1 MAIKKKSDQ
10 IEREV
15 SQMKKVFGKTLLLYV
30 SLVVVV
36 VASGCTNWKK
46 KYQGLEVEYRNLQGR
61 YDNCVASL
69 DSSALEKNQLGAE
82 LARSQKTINELQR
95 EIEDRNVSPGQASG
109 FGDDYDVAFDPAAG
123 TITVTLPNALL
134 FSVGQASLKKSTL
147 AELDHVQSVLNDRY
161 RGRVIDVVGH
171 TDSDPVK
178 KTKKFWKDN
187 WELSAERSLS
197 VLRYLVDRG
206 VAKDKV
212 RAVAC
217 GASKPIASNST
228 SSGKARNRRVE
239 IVVHMR

>member
-1 MAIKKKSDQ
+1 
-10 IEREV
+10 
-15 SQMKKVFGKTLLLYV
+15 MKKVYGKKMFLCV
-30 SLVVVV
+30 SLMIAVI
-36 VASGCTNWKK
+36 ASGCTNWEK
-46 KYQGLEVEYRNLQGR
+46 KYKGLEVEYRNLKGR

-69 DSSALEKNQLGAE
+69 DSSAAEKSQLGAE
-82 LARSQKTINELQR
+82 LARSQKTINELQK
-95 EIEDRNVSPGQASG
+95 EIEERNISPGQASG
-109 FGDDYDVAFDPAAG
+109 FGDDYDVAFDAAAG

-147 AELDHVQSVLNDRY
+147 TELDHVESVLNDRY
-161 RGRVIDVVGH
+161 RGRVIDVIGH

-187 WELSAERSLS
+187 WELSAQRSLS
-197 VLRYLVDRG
+197 VLRYLVDHG
-206 VAKDKV
+206 IAKDKI

-228 SSGKARNRRVE
+228 ESGKARNRRVE